1 MIEAVVQYFPQLL
14 QGFLVTL
21 SVAVGSFVLGLI
33 FAVVLAPAA
42 VYGSAP
48 VRKVIAGYV
57 SLIRGLPEL
66 LVIFLIFY
74 GGTVL
79 LTGLFG
85 VYVEVDAL
93 TAGIAALT
101 VVSTA
106 YLTEIVRGALV
117 GVSSGQWEAALAL
130 GLRRPGAFRLI
141 VLPQMMVRALP
152 RPRQSVARD
161 PEGER
166 LGLDR
171 RTRGIDAQIRRR
183 GRRNPQAPRLL
194 PYGCGAVCAGDRRLD
209 ALHQCLQPAPDHS
222 SAVVPCHWIS
232 FFLLSSPSRTA
243 SF

>member
-1 MIEAVVQYFPQLL
+1 MIEAIVQYIPQLL
-14 QGFLVTL
+14 QGFVVTL

-79 LTGLFG
+79 LSGLFG
-85 VYVEVDAL
+85 GYVEVDAL

-106 YLTEIVRGALV
+106 YLTEIVRGALA

-130 GLRRPGAFRLI
+130 GLRRPGAFRLV

-152 RPRQSVARD
+152 GLGNQWLVILKESALVSIIGLEELMRKSVVA
-161 PEGER
+161 
-166 LGLDR
+166 
-171 RTRGIDAQIRRR
+171 A
-183 GRRNPQAPRLL
+183 
-194 PYGCGAVCAGDRRLD
+194 GATHKPLAFYLTAAALYVLVTGVSTLFINACNRRLTTH
-209 ALHQCLQPAPDHS
+209 L
-222 SAVVPCHWIS
+222 
-232 FFLLSSPSRTA
+232 R
-243 SF
+243 